1 MVHAKKLPR
10 AGGASPAP
18 KPRGGIMNIQNP
30 KSLKP
35 GEARCPGPSTRELIL
50 RDGWQVPDALVAED
64 YTFLGDEDMP
74 YERYTSQAFFDAEI
88 EKVWPRTWQWACREE
103 HIPEAGDHYV
113 YDVGPYS
120 ILVVRLDDGEVKA
133 YHNACLHRGTQLR
146 PSDSMGNAQHFRC
159 PFHGWT
165 WNLDGSLKEIPCRWD
180 FPHVEDEAFALPEVK
195 VARWGGF
202 IFINMDEDA
211 GPLEDYLG
219 PLAEHLSGRWDL
231 SRRYVAMHIRKI
243 LPANWKAAQEA
254 FLEAYHV
261 VETHSQS
268 LPISSDANAQY
279 DTFSDHVTRFVHTVG
294 NQSPHYP
301 VEQTQQEILDKMRF
315 GPQGYTLQEGE
326 TARSACA
333 DYLRRTMGEEFR
345 IDLSDYSDSE
355 MLDSIEYHL
364 FPNMFFF
371 PGVSLPM
378 LYRFRPNGMDVDSA
392 IFDLMFLRPLADGE
406 EPPEAPA
413 PVEIGIRQS
422 YTEVPGI
429 NQKLGAVYDQD
440 TMNLDMQQKGFRASK
455 KRGQTLGNYQE
466 VRVRRVHKTLDAY
479 LSA

>member
-1 MVHAKKLPR
+1 
-10 AGGASPAP
+10 
-18 KPRGGIMNIQNP
+18 MNIQNP

-35 GEARCPGPSTRELIL
+35 GEARCPGPSTREQIL
-50 RDGWQVPDALVAED
+50 RDGWQVPDALVAEA

-88 EKVWPRTWQWACREE
+88 EKMWPRTWQWACREE

-120 ILVVRLDDGEVKA
+120 ILVVRLDDGEVKG

-146 PSDSMGNAQHFRC
+146 PSDSMGNVPHFRC

-315 GPQGYTLQEGE
+315 GPQGYTLKEGE
-326 TARSACA
+326 TARSASA

-406 EPPEAPA
+406 EAPEAPA

>member
-1 MVHAKKLPR
+1 
-10 AGGASPAP
+10 
-18 KPRGGIMNIQNP
+18 
-30 KSLKP
+30 
-35 GEARCPGPSTRELIL
+35 
-50 RDGWQVPDALVAED
+50 
-64 YTFLGDEDMP
+64 
-74 YERYTSQAFFDAEI
+74 
-88 EKVWPRTWQWACREE
+88 
-103 HIPEAGDHYV
+103 
-113 YDVGPYS
+113 
-120 ILVVRLDDGEVKA
+120 
-133 YHNACLHRGTQLR
+133 
-146 PSDSMGNAQHFRC
+146 
-159 PFHGWT
+159 
-165 WNLDGSLKEIPCRWD
+165 DGSLKEIPCRWD
-180 FPHVEDEAFALPEVK
+180 FPHVQDEAYSLPEVK

-202 IFINMDEDA
+202 VFINMDENA
-211 GPLEDYLG
+211 GPLEEHLG

-231 SRRYVAMHIRKI
+231 SRRYVAMHIRKV

-279 DTFSDHVTRFVHTVG
+279 DTFGDKVTRFVHTVG

-315 GPQGYTLQEGE
+315 GPQGYTLREGE

-333 DYLRRTMGEEFR
+333 AYLRETMGAEFR
-345 IDLSDYSDSE
+345 VDLSGYSDSE

-392 IFDLMFLRPLADGE
+392 VFDLMFLRPVADGE
-406 EPPEAPA
+406 AAPEAPA
-413 PVEIGIRQS
+413 PVHIGIKQS

-466 VRVRRVHKTLDAY
+466 IRIRRIHKTLDEY
-479 LSA
+479 LRA